1 MHKEKRQQ
9 TEEREWLS
17 EDIKQK
23 IQYKSED
30 RCVWCGKKVFL
41 GYEGTVDHFI
51 PLKKGGTNDEV
62 NLVLMCHDCN
72 QKKGSRIFPINV
84 AATYLREK
92 YQKKLLEYF
101 DNFVNKYDYVSRGN
115 LMSSD
120 VYEMFFLPPALEQAE
135 AKAKRKG
142 KQFKYKP
149 QRSKYLLKRAYPDDQ
164 EKIVQYYI
172 KYLTKYEKLSSPE
185 AALENIKFWMRFGT
199 LYFIEKNNEIT
210 AMTCVTVN
218 VHGFI
223 SFDVFVYYSTPL
235 AWTMAK
241 GIVDCLGGAI
251 LEENDL
257 PYLPLSFNMLAKD
270 ELTKYHV
277 PGQLKVFSDGTMSCT
292 TSFMRNTARYKNP
305 SSSEAAKQLYREG
318 IERFADFIDRFDD
331 NIEDDILM
339 YLYQNDLM
347 SFSWMGDE
355 ILARSLFGS
364 EYYRSVDDAIEEIKL
379 ANEE

>member
-17 EDIKQK
+17 DEIRQK
-23 IQYKSED
+23 IQYKSDD

-72 QKKGSRIFPINV
+72 QKKGSRIFPTNV
-84 AATYLREK
+84 AASYLKDK
-92 YQKKLLEYF
+92 YRTKLNDYF
-101 DNFVNKYDYVSRGN
+101 EEFVQKYDYVSRGN

-120 VYEMFFLPPALEQAE
+120 VYEMFFLPPALEEAE

-164 EKIVQYYI
+164 EKLVQYYI
-172 KYLTKYEKLSSPE
+172 KYLTKYKKLSSPE
-185 AALENIKFWMRFGT
+185 AALENIKFWMRFGVI
-199 LYFIEKNNEIT
+199 YFIEKNNEIT
-210 AMTCVTVN
+210 AMSCVTVN
-218 VHGFI
+218 VHGYI
-223 SFDVFVYYSTPL
+223 SFDIFVYYSTTL

-251 LEENDL
+251 LAENDL
-257 PYLPLSFNMLAKD
+257 PYLPLSFNLLVKD
-270 ELTKYHV
+270 ELTKYYV
-277 PGQLKVFSDGTMSCT
+277 PEEIKTFSDGTMSCT
-292 TSFMRNTARYKNP
+292 TSFIRNTENYKDP
-305 SSSEAAKQLYREG
+305 RSSEEAKEHYKEG
-318 IERFADFIDRFDD
+318 VAKFAQFIDRFDD
-331 NIEDDILM
+331 NIEDDVLM

-347 SFSWMGDE
+347 SYSWMGDE
-355 ILARSLFGS
+355 ILGRSFFG
-364 EYYRSVDDAIEEIKL
+364 EEFYKEPDKVFDD
-379 ANEE
+379 